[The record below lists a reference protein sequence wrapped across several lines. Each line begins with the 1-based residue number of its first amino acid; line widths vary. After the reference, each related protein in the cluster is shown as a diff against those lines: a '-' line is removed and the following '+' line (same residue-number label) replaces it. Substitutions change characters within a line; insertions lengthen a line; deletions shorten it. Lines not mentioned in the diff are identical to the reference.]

1 MKLTKIYSSGMFAML
16 LLFSASS
23 CMNEVVEETVMEPS
37 AEHLALEQADKQLAE
52 NLAMYE
58 TTWDDIINKGE
69 IDKINAT
76 NFDEGVILVSGTE
89 NIVGIEGFKGYY
101 QNYLTGFSDITLTI
115 VDVFGQGDKIV
126 KHWNFKGSHTGNFFG
141 IPASGKAVDI
151 DGVTLVLM
159 KDGKIAQERDFLDN
173 LDFLK
178 QLGLIPED

>member
-1 MKLTKIYSSGMFAML
+1 MRLTKIYSSGMLMLL

-23 CMNEVVEETVMEPS
+23 CMNEEVEETAMEPS
-37 AEHLALEQADKQLAE
+37 PEHVALEQADNQLAD

-58 TTWDDIINKGE
+58 AVWYDIINKRE

-76 NFDEGVILVSGTE
+76 SFDENVILVADTE

-101 QNYLTGFSDITLTI
+101 QNYLTGFSDISFTI

-126 KHWNFKGSHTGNFFG
+126 KQWNFKGTHTGNFFG
-141 IPASGKAVDI
+141 IQASGKTVDI

-173 LDFLK
+173 LDFLR
-178 QLGLIPED
+178 QLGLIPEE